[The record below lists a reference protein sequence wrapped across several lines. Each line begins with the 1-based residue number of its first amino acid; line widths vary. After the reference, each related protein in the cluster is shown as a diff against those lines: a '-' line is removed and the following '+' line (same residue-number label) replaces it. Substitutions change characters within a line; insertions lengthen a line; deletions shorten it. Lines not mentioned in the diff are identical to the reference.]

1 MFRRR
6 RVRWAWRRSHRT
18 RKSPLADKAGG
29 CHPVISAV
37 QLLTNAAIAHRR
49 LAVGRRAV
57 VVMPVGQCPQPWR
70 SDAAAAAFMIRTDDG
85 SPTVSGRPRPFVRF
99 ADFGWI

>member
-1 MFRRR
+1 
-6 RVRWAWRRSHRT
+6 V
-18 RKSPLADKAGG
+18 ADKARG
-29 CHPVISAV
+29 CQPVISAV

-57 VVMPVGQCPQPWR
+57 VVMPVGQCPSHGVPT
-70 SDAAAAAFMIRTDDG
+70 AAAAAFMIRTDDG